1 MCCRGESVESFPI
14 LSRNASRNME
24 RDWDNGSTASSIT
37 SVAEYNGEIHT
48 FTAPLQCIYNIMLF
62 VFSIISSVCVFPFLS
77 SGPRLFK
84 EPSAKSNKPI
94 IQNAIAHCC
103 LAGKVNESQKNAIL
117 EVRAVTETAECS
129 KSHATILFLLL
140 HIMLFMQFIV

>member
-1 MCCRGESVESFPI
+1 MESFPI

-48 FTAPLQCIYNIMLF
+48 FTALFLCIYCIMLF
-62 VFSIISSVCVFPFLS
+62 VCSPKNKKKNISASLAQFVFFPFLS

-103 LAGKVNESQKNAIL
+103 LAGKVNEAQKNAIL
-117 EVRAVTETAECS
+117 EASAVTMTSCYY
-129 KSHATILFLLL
+129 IIFLL
-140 HIMLFMQFIV
+140 FIQS